1 MDTKRTWRD
10 FLRQHEAI
18 RIGQIEAMRPA
29 LNAEYRAISERARK
43 RMERKVARSL
53 PTGGDDGTV

>member
-43 RMERKVARSL
+43 RMERKEARN
-53 PTGGDDGTV
+53 DR